1 MFLLV
6 LSIFTIPHNLDI
18 IAEIDA
24 WSSITPVDI
33 SAIIQVVVIIA
44 APKFVITKEQ
54 VISSAS
60 KNVSSPE

>member
-1 MFLLV
+1 M
-6 LSIFTIPHNLDI
+6 IPHNLDI

-44 APKFVITKEQ
+44 APKFVITIITKEQ